1 MLVLALAGCGGDGGV
16 TGDGAAA
23 TTLATDLT
31 VSLYDG
37 DSLVGRRT
45 LDCSADGQTCAEVVA
60 LLPDLRA
67 DPREACTQI
76 YGGPERYVIEGT
88 SAGEAV
94 SIEVTRANGCQ
105 IARFDRLQETLGSEG
120 P

>member
-1 MLVLALAGCGGDGGV
+1 MVLAACGDDGGGG

-23 TTLATDLT
+23 TTLQTSLT

-37 DSLVGRRT
+37 DRLVGRRT
-45 LDCSADGQTCAEVVA
+45 LDCSPDGQTCADVIA
-60 LLPDLRA
+60 LLPELRP
-67 DPREACTQI
+67 DPGEVCTEI

-94 SIEVTRANGCQ
+94 SIEVTRVNGCE
-105 IARFDRLQETLGSEG
+105 IARFDRLQEALGSEG